1 MRNTVFDF
9 ISHSAIWLICM
20 WLLYK
25 PWEYEKYFFL
35 ISSRAWRTHVNTHV
49 NTIRCTSFP
58 FAAPAFSYSKKYVLQ
73 HHYQSASYHHPS
85 KIIRKKSVIYL
96 EYILKGS
103 TFAPAFQEKKA
114 LQQWLSD
121 KASSGLKIRT
131 KNFQKSLDNR
141 NKSSYLCS
149 PNRKANGFSPSF
161 LIILSLSQ
169 ESLRNEFKKK
179 KQKKLPKKFGS

>member
-1 MRNTVFDF
+1 MAKERCPDNSGMTSWCLLCVF
-9 ISHSAIWLICM
+9 WLICM

-25 PWEYEKYFFL
+25 PWEYEKCFFF
-35 ISSRAWRTHVNTHV
+35 ISSRAYTHVNI
-49 NTIRCTSFP
+49 IRCTSFP
-58 FAAPAFSYSKKYVLQ
+58 FPAPAFSYSKKYVLQ
-73 HHYQSASYHHPS
+73 HHYQSASYHHHS

-114 LQQWLSD
+114 LKQWLSD

-179 KQKKLPKKFGS
+179 KQKTSEKVW